1 LPITLIPDRGNLGK
15 YLGKMA
21 KWPENYQSLTD
32 IPKYSFVTWT
42 IIHYKIFVK
51 NWSFFGRLMSSCIK
65 NCVPKFPIWEGL
77 YILCDFLMPTLN
89 AVSALVNANENFT
102 PFVSGNWAAMVP
114 VEHFDAGM
122 WDSICRLMFHII
134 YKI

>member
-1 LPITLIPDRGNLGK
+1 
-15 YLGKMA
+15 
-21 KWPENYQSLTD
+21 
-32 IPKYSFVTWT
+32 
-42 IIHYKIFVK
+42 
-51 NWSFFGRLMSSCIK
+51 
-65 NCVPKFPIWEGL
+65 VPKFPIWEGL

-122 WDSICRLMFHII
+122 
-134 YKI
+134 